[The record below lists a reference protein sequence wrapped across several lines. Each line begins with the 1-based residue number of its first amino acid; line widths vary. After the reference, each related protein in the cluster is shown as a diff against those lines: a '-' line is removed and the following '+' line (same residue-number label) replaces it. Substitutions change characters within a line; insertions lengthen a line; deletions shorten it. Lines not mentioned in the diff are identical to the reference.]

1 MLRLLRVKNFYSIR
15 DELELSLQLGAGQPD
30 DHLCVHGVT
39 GDKISRVALL
49 AGHNGSGKTNVLK
62 ALAFLNWFMAHSFHS
77 LQPRQPIPFEP
88 HFTAADQASEF
99 ELEFEHAGAIWRY
112 RLQLTKERVLHE
124 SLYRKEY
131 RFVYIFQRD
140 WDAASE
146 HYKIKLKD
154 EFDLAQ
160 AEAEKV
166 RPNCSLLCT
175 AGQYG
180 VALAQSLLERNVRTN
195 LGSSGKRGFDS
206 VQQLLDAADFYQQN
220 QAEHQQMS
228 QMLARWDLG
237 LHEVQI
243 REQEV
248 AEPTSNANQ
257 KVQVPFGIHRH
268 QNRDYELHF
277 WQESSGTRSAFVL
290 LSLILPVLNNGGLA
304 VIDEMESDLHPHV
317 LDAVLALFFSP
328 ETNPHQAQLIFSS
341 HSHNQMGQLRKE
353 QIVLVEKDSTL
364 NTSAYRLS
372 DVTGVR
378 TDDNFF
384 AKYMAGAYGAVPEI

>member
-15 DELELSLQLGAGQPD
+15 EELELSLLLSAGQPD
-30 DHLCVHGVT
+30 DYLCVHGVA
-39 GDKISRVALL
+39 GEKISRVVLL

-62 ALAFLNWFMAHSFHS
+62 ALAFLNWFMTHSFHH
-77 LQPRQPIPFEP
+77 LQPRQPVPFEP
-88 HFTAADQASEF
+88 HFAAAGQPSEF

-112 RLQLTKERVLHE
+112 RLQLTQERVLHE

-131 RFVYIFQRD
+131 RFVYVFRRD
-140 WDAASE
+140 WDAATG
-146 HYKIKLKD
+146 HYTIKLKD

-160 AEAEKV
+160 AQAEKV

-180 VALAQSLLERNVRTN
+180 VVLAQTLLERNTRTN

-206 VQQLLDAADFYQQN
+206 VRQLLDAADFYQQN
-220 QAEHQQMS
+220 QAEQQQMS
-228 QMLARWDLG
+228 RMLARWDLG

-243 REQEV
+243 REQEAV
-248 AEPTSNANQ
+248 EPAGNNSQ
-257 KVQVPFGIHRH
+257 KVHIPFGMHRH
-268 QNRDYELHF
+268 QGRDYELHF

-290 LSLILPVLNNGGLA
+290 LSLILPVLNHGGLA

-353 QIVLVEKDSTL
+353 QIVLVEKDSSL

-372 DVTGVR
+372 DVAGVR
-378 TDDNFF
+378 IDDNFY